1 MGKSSGSAPTQQNVK
16 TESSNLPEYARPYFE
31 NIMQRA
37 QAESYR
43 PYTPYEGQRIAD
55 FNQNQTQT
63 QQNIMGLQT
72 PGQFGQATNFVNAAG
87 LGTLAASQYNPYA
100 FNAQQITPET
110 LKYYQMQGPD
120 SFTQAG
126 MTDKYMSPYIQA
138 ALEPQLREARMGAK
152 QTQLAEDLG
161 AARQGAYGGS
171 RALLAAMERERN
183 LGQNLSDIRAKGYQS
198 AFESAQGQ
206 FNTEQQARQN
216 AALQNLQA
224 MLGTQR
230 LGAEQS
236 LAAQQ
241 ANQQYGLDAQ
251 KLSELSRQFAASNA
265 LAGYGQLGQFG
276 QTLANIGQ
284 TQQNADLARLS
295 AQQGVGAEQQ
305 AMEQKY
311 LDTDYADFLRQR
323 DYAMEQLGYFSN
335 LMRGIPVGLSTTS
348 TTYAPPPSMFS
359 QVAGA
364 GLGAAGLYNM
374 YKGG

>member
-16 TESSNLPEYARPYFE
+16 TETSNLPEYARPYFE

-55 FNQNQTQT
+55 FTPAQLQTQRDV
-63 QQNIMGLQT
+63 MGMQT
-72 PGQFGQATNFVNAAG
+72 PGQFGQATNFLNAAG
-87 LGTLAASQYNPYA
+87 LGTLAASQYAPGQ
-100 FNAQQITPET
+100 FNVQQVGIDP
-110 LKYYQMQGPD
+110 LNYFQMQGPQ
-120 SFTQAG
+120 SFTQPGAAG
-126 MTDKYMSPYIQA
+126 AYMSPFLQQ
-138 ALEPQLREARMGAK
+138 ALEPQMREAVYSAK
-152 QTQLAEDLG
+152 RGQLAEDLG
-161 AARQGAYGGS
+161 AARQGTYGGS
-171 RALLAAMERERN
+171 RQLLASMERERN
-183 LGQNLSDIRAKGYQS
+183 LGQQLGDIQAKGYQT
-198 AFESAQGQ
+198 AFEQAQSQ
-206 FNTEQQARQN
+206 FNTEQQARQ
-216 AALQNLQA
+216 AAAIQNLQA
-224 MLGTQR
+224 ALGVQD
-230 LGAEQS
+230 LGVKSGLQAD
-236 LAAQQ
+236 L

-251 KLSELSRQFAASNA
+251 KLAEMSRQFAASNA

-276 QTLANIGQ
+276 QTLTNVGQ
-284 TQQNADLARLS
+284 AQQNADLARLA

-335 LMRGIPVGLSTTS
+335 LMRGIPVGLSSTTTS
-348 TTYAPPPSMFS
+348 YAPPPSTLS